1 MDDNSALI
9 EALLREDEER
19 AAAKKTKNDDVYGWQ
34 TVSYHKKNRKP
45 SRDAAAANAVNGSHP
60 NGDDVFRSIGQ
71 QSDDRRRRVEDA
83 QIAASA
89 DSAGAGSKR
98 HSDDS
103 DEEVPAA
110 QNGAEEAK
118 KTKPKKPKKPKVSVA
133 EAASKIDV
141 DDLGAFLADIT
152 DSYESRQDIQL
163 MRFADYFGRAF
174 AGVSAAQFPWLKTF
188 KESNV
193 TKLVD
198 IPLSHIS
205 EKVYKTSIDWIG
217 QRSSDAL
224 LYFMRWSL
232 DSVLDDLAIHQG
244 VAKGSKKVAQ
254 QAPSKSQVAMFV
266 VLAMLL
272 RRKPD
277 VLISFLPKM
286 KESPK
291 YQGQDKLP
299 LTVWLISQQELV
311 ALFQASVGDLAV
323 GLYMWAHFLLPMLS
337 SKSTCNPQSR
347 DLILQLVQRILSA
360 PKARS
365 ILLNGAVRKGER
377 LVPPSALDILMRV
390 TFPSPSSRVRATER
404 FEAIYPTLK
413 EIALAGSPES
423 KAMKQTAQQILTF
436 AIKAVKE
443 GMSFPSLGHAWN
455 YERYR
460 FLLFWSLNADLLYLE
475 NLEAGVVI
483 LKRLSSDWN
492 VHSAKHL
499 SLDPLR
505 ETVKSFRQKN
515 SEELAKDGDGAR
527 HALLKEAEKY
537 SRVILGRLSQGH
549 GCPKSLALLSIALGA
564 VAAIMSQNLQSWDL
578 KSLSDLLG
586 RR

>member
-299 LTVWLISQQELV
+299 LTVWLISQ
-311 ALFQASVGDLAV
+311 ASVGDLAV

-443 GMSFPSLGHAWN
+443 DISDLSREASDTFIWCLTRNPECCKQW
-455 YERYR
+455 
-460 FLLFWSLNADLLYLE
+460 DLLYLE